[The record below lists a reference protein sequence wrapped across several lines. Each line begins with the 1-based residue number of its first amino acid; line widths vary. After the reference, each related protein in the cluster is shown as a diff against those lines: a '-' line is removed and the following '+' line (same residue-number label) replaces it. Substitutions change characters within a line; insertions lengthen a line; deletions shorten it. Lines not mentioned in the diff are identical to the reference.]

1 LHQNEIERSTI
12 NATRAHQ
19 TSEPSGILPKFLP
32 PHGSVSDPRVQATT
46 GYLGWAPDLGAR
58 RAAGAHGEEVGGV
71 AEVASTG
78 GGCGVRHKSH
88 KGRGETWRGRGRGV
102 AAGGEGITG

>member
-1 LHQNEIERSTI
+1 M
-12 NATRAHQ
+12 
-19 TSEPSGILPKFLP
+19 
-32 PHGSVSDPRVQATT
+32 
-46 GYLGWAPDLGAR
+46 
-58 RAAGAHGEEVGGV
+58 GGV

-102 AAGGEGITG
+102 AAGGEGITGRGARANRKRVKRSEAARFVRP

>member
-1 LHQNEIERSTI
+1 
-12 NATRAHQ
+12 
-19 TSEPSGILPKFLP
+19 
-32 PHGSVSDPRVQATT
+32 
-46 GYLGWAPDLGAR
+46 
-58 RAAGAHGEEVGGV
+58 VGGV